1 MSRDELLLASLEAVL
16 FAAAKPLS
24 LEQLSDVFELPREE
38 IKELL
43 EALRKSYIEEKRGL
57 AIQESEI
64 GVELITA
71 PHCVDYVSRI
81 RQKEDSLSSAAL
93 EVLSIIAFKQPVT
106 KAEVEELRG
115 VNSERVLKQLVEK
128 NFIEEVGKKDTPG
141 RPILYGT
148 TSYFLHNLGITS
160 LGELKLELLE
170 GEEKEQDGTI
180 TEIY

>member
-24 LEQLSDVFELPREE
+24 LEQLREVFELPREE

-43 EALRKSYIEEKRGL
+43 EALGKSYIEEKRGL

-71 PHCVDYVSRI
+71 PYCVAYVSRI